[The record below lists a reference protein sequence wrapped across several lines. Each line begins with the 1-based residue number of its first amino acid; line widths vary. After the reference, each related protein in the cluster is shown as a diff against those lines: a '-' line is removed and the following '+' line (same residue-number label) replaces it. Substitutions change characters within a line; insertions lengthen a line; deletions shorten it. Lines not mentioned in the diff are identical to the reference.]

1 MRARAAAAAAVVLA
15 VLGAGRVA
23 SAQPRP
29 FAKSTL
35 PRGPVEARAPVHRSH
50 HDRESGRSSSRS
62 SGTRRCACA
71 TTTRVAHP
79 TLCFNY
85 GVTDFAGGAGL
96 IWGFLRTQQDFWVEV
111 EPESELVRFYG
122 TRRHGGE
129 DRTIWRQTL
138 RGPECGDHCALTSDQ
153 ARAVEAKLW
162 QDIDLHY
169 IYDHFFDNCTTRL
182 RDIVDGVTG
191 GKLRQGTDA
200 DYPLTFREIGMR
212 GLAEFP
218 PIIAIGDFTVG
229 RTLDRKPTIWEAMFL
244 PDVLREEVTRRLG
257 APPVA
262 IWTRRSAPFPTSG
275 PTDRGWALLI
285 GLAFFVPLGAAI
297 AARRLV
303 RPALAIAVIPMT
315 LMGVLIWGLVFVSS
329 IPGLRWNEAFFL
341 FVPFDFLLVV
351 WKGKRRRRYAEIRAG
366 MVVWVSLLR
375 AVGIFRQPLWVPI
388 VVAFVPHALIAW
400 VEPLL
405 APARR
410 DAASRAAP
418 AAASPAALVAAAD
431 AADVEAEVEP
441 ADRRRRRP
449 TGCRRSAG

>member
-1 MRARAAAAAAVVLA
+1 MRARAAAVAVAVVVA
-15 VLGAGRVA
+15 VLGAAREA

-29 FAKSTL
+29 FSKSSL
-35 PRGPVEARAPVHRSH
+35 QRGPIEDEPPFIDLITIEIGPVIFEKFGHAALCLRY
-50 HDRESGRSSSRS
+50 HDEL
-62 SGTRRCACA
+62 
-71 TTTRVAHP
+71 AHP
-79 TLCFNY
+79 TKCFNY
-85 GVTDFAGGAGL
+85 GVTNFGGGL
-96 IWGFLRTQQDFWVEV
+96 GLVWGFLRSKQDFWVEV

-122 TRRHGGE
+122 SPMRGGE

-138 RGPECGDHCALTSDQ
+138 PLTAAQ
-153 ARAVEAKLW
+153 ARAIEAKLW
-162 QDIDLHY
+162 QDTDLHY

-182 RDIVDGVTG
+182 RDVIDQVTD
-191 GKLRQGTDA
+191 GKLRAGTDA

-212 GLAEFP
+212 GLAQFP

-244 PDVLREEVTRRLG
+244 PDVLRDEVTKKFG
-257 APPVA
+257 VQPVA
-262 IWTRRSAPFPTSG
+262 IWKRHAPPFPESG

-303 RPALAIAVIPMT
+303 RPALAIAVVPLT
-315 LMGVLIWGLVFVSS
+315 LMGLLIWTVSFVSA

-351 WKGKRRRRYAEIRAG
+351 WTGARRRRYAEIRAG

-375 AVGIFRQPLWVPI
+375 AVGLFRQPLWVPI

-410 DAASRAAP
+410 EARGKAAAAA
-418 AAASPAALVAAAD
+418 AAASPAAVVAAAD
-431 AADVEAEVEP
+431 AADVDVEP
-441 ADRRRRRP
+441 EP
-449 TGCRRSAG
+449 S

>member
-1 MRARAAAAAAVVLA
+1 MRARAVAAVAVVFA
-15 VLGAGRVA
+15 VLGAARVA

-29 FAKSTL
+29 FHKAGL
-35 PRGPVEARAPVHRSH
+35 QRGPIEDQPPFIDLITIEIGPVIFEKFGHASLCLRY
-50 HDRESGRSSSRS
+50 HDPI
-62 SGTRRCACA
+62 
-71 TTTRVAHP
+71 AHP
-79 TLCFNY
+79 TKCFNY
-85 GVTDFAGGAGL
+85 GVTDFSGGAGL
-96 IWGFLRTQQDFWVEV
+96 IWGFLRSKQDFWVEV

-122 TRRHGGE
+122 SPLHGGE

-138 RGPECGDHCALTSDQ
+138 PLTPAQ
-153 ARAVEAKLW
+153 ARAIEAKLW

-169 IYDHFFDNCTTRL
+169 KYDHFFDNCTTRL
-182 RDIVDGVTG
+182 RDIIDQVTD
-191 GKLRQGTDA
+191 GKLRRGADA

-229 RTLDRKPTIWEAMFL
+229 RTLDRKPTMWEAMFH
-244 PDVLREEVTRRLG
+244 PDVLRDEVAKKLG
-257 APPVA
+257 AVPVA
-262 IWTRRSAPFPTSG
+262 IWTRHARPFPTSG

-285 GLAFFVPLGAAI
+285 GLAFFVPLGVAI

-303 RPALAIAVIPMT
+303 RPALVIAVIPLS
-315 LMGVLIWGLVFVSS
+315 LMGLLIWTVSFVSS

-351 WKGKRRRRYAEIRAG
+351 WKGTRRRRYAEIRAG

-375 AVGIFRQPLWVPI
+375 AFGIFRQPLWVPI

-410 DAASRAAP
+410 DQPARTAALAAS
-418 AAASPAALVAAAD
+418 SPAAVVAAAD
-431 AADVEAEVEP
+431 AADVEAEAEAEP
-441 ADRRRRRP
+441 
-449 TGCRRSAG
+449 S